1 MEVLTEGKPRLE
13 TSETFSNIFR
23 VEKF

>member
-1 MEVLTEGKPRLE
+1 MEVLIEGKPRLE
-13 TSETFSNIFR
+13 TSKTFSNIFR